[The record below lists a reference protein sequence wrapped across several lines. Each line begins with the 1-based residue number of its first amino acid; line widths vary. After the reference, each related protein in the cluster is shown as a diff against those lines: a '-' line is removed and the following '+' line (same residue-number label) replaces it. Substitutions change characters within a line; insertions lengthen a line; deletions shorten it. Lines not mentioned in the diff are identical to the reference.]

1 MKRNIAVIAGGNS
14 SEREVSL
21 RSANTVLEHL
31 DKEIYNP
38 YLVEI
43 KGKTMCAV
51 LDGNQYP
58 IDLNDFSFSKDGE
71 KIVFNYAYIIIHGTP
86 GENGILEGYLKLLEI
101 PHSTCGVLA
110 SSLTFNKFML
120 NQFLKSFGIRI
131 ADSIMLRKGD
141 VITAADVVEKIGLP
155 CFIKPSDGG
164 SSFGTTKVKEPE
176 QIEQAIAAAFKESDE
191 IMIESFMQGIEVTN
205 GYYKTKQR
213 EVFLPVTEVVPK
225 RDFFD
230 YEAKYNGA
238 VEEITPAR
246 IPDELRDRIQKLTA
260 AIYNIVGCSG
270 IIRNDY
276 IITSG
281 NKINLL
287 EINTIPGMTE
297 TSFIPQQIR
306 AAGMTVKDVLTE
318 IIENSFN
325 Q

>member
-31 DKEIYNP
+31 DKELYNP

-43 KGKTMCAV
+43 KGNSMTV
-51 LDGNQYP
+51 ITNGTNTP
-58 IDLNDFSFSKDGE
+58 VDLNDFSFSKDGE
-71 KIVFNYAYIIIHGTP
+71 KVKFEYAYIIIHGTP
-86 GENGILEGYLKLLEI
+86 GENGILEGYLKMLDI

-110 SSLTFNKFML
+110 SALTFNKFML

-141 VITAADVVEKIGLP
+141 TITAADVVEKIGLP

-176 QIEQAIAAAFKESDE
+176 QIEEAIAAAFNESDE
-191 IMIESFMQGIEVTN
+191 IMIEQFMQGTEVTN

-213 EVFLPVTEVVPK
+213 EVMLPVTEVVPK

-246 IPDELRDRIQKLTA
+246 IPDELRDRIQMLTA
-260 AIYNIVGCSG
+260 AIYKIVGCNG

-276 IITSG
+276 IITED

-306 AAGMTVKDVLTE
+306 AAGMTVKEVLTE

-325 Q
+325 

>member
-31 DKEIYNP
+31 DKELYNP

-43 KGKTMCAV
+43 KGNSMTV
-51 LDGNQYP
+51 ITNGTNTP
-58 IDLNDFSFSKDGE
+58 VDLNDFSFSKDGE
-71 KIVFNYAYIIIHGTP
+71 KVKFEYAYIIIHGTP
-86 GENGILEGYLKLLEI
+86 GENGILEGYLKMLDI

-110 SSLTFNKFML
+110 SALTFNKFML

-141 VITAADVVEKIGLP
+141 TITAADVVEKIGLP

-176 QIEQAIAAAFKESDE
+176 QIEEAIAAAFNESDE
-191 IMIESFMQGIEVTN
+191 IMIESFMQGTEVTN

-213 EVFLPVTEVVPK
+213 EVMLPVTEVVPK

-246 IPDELRDRIQKLTA
+246 IPDELRDRIQMLTA
-260 AIYNIVGCSG
+260 AIYKIVGCNG

-276 IITSG
+276 IITEDK
-281 NKINLL
+281 KINLL

-306 AAGMTVKDVLTE
+306 AAGMTVKEVLTE

-325 Q
+325 

>member
-31 DKEIYNP
+31 DKELYNP
-38 YLVEI
+38 FLVEI
-43 KGKTMCAV
+43 KGNSMTV
-51 LDGNQYP
+51 ITDDTNIP
-58 IDLNDFSFSKDGE
+58 VDLNDFSFSKDEE
-71 KIVFNYAYIIIHGTP
+71 KVNFHYAYIIIHGTP
-86 GENGILEGYLKLLEI
+86 GENGILEGYLKMVDI

-110 SSLTFNKFML
+110 SALTFNKFML

-141 VITAADVVEKIGLP
+141 TITADDVVEKIGLP
-155 CFIKPSDGG
+155 CFIKPSAGG

-176 QIEQAIAAAFKESDE
+176 QIEAAIEAAFNESDE
-191 IMIESFMQGIEVTN
+191 IMIESFMQGTEVTN

-246 IPDELRDRIQKLTA
+246 IPDELRDRIQMLTA
-260 AIYNIVGCSG
+260 AIYKIVGCNG

-276 IITSG
+276 IITEE

-306 AAGMTVKDVLTE
+306 AAGMTVKEVLTE

-325 Q
+325 

>member
-21 RSANTVLEHL
+21 RSAGTIMNHL
-31 DKEIYNP
+31 DKELYNP
-38 YLVEI
+38 FLVEI
-43 KGKTMCAV
+43 KGNSMTV
-51 LDGNQYP
+51 ITDDTNIP
-58 IDLNDFSFSKDGE
+58 VDLNDFSFSKDGE
-71 KIVFNYAYIIIHGTP
+71 KVNFHYAYIIIHGTP
-86 GENGILEGYLKLLEI
+86 GENGILEGYLKMVDI

-110 SSLTFNKFML
+110 SALTFNKFML

-141 VITAADVVEKIGLP
+141 TITADDVVEKIGLP

-176 QIEQAIAAAFKESDE
+176 QIEAAIEAAFNESDE
-191 IMIESFMQGIEVTN
+191 IMIESFMQGTEVTN

-246 IPDELRDRIQKLTA
+246 IPDELRDRIQMLTA
-260 AIYNIVGCSG
+260 AIYKIVGCNG

-276 IITSG
+276 IITEE

-306 AAGMTVKDVLTE
+306 AAGMTVKEVLTE

-325 Q
+325 

>member
-31 DKEIYNP
+31 DKELYNP

-43 KGKTMCAV
+43 KGNSMTV
-51 LDGNQYP
+51 ITNGTNTP
-58 IDLNDFSFSKDGE
+58 VDLNDFSFSKDGE
-71 KIVFNYAYIIIHGTP
+71 KVKFEYAYIIIHGTP
-86 GENGILEGYLKLLEI
+86 GENGILEGYLKMLDI

-110 SSLTFNKFML
+110 SALTFNKFML

-141 VITAADVVEKIGLP
+141 TITAADVVEKIGLP

-176 QIEQAIAAAFKESDE
+176 QIEEAIAAAFNESDE
-191 IMIESFMQGIEVTN
+191 IMIESFMQGTEVTN

-213 EVFLPVTEVVPK
+213 EVMLPVTEVVPK

-246 IPDELRDRIQKLTA
+246 ITDELRDRIQMLTA
-260 AIYNIVGCSG
+260 AIYKIVGCNG

-276 IITSG
+276 IITED

-306 AAGMTVKDVLTE
+306 AAGMTVKEVLTE

-325 Q
+325 

>member
-31 DKEIYNP
+31 DKELYNP

-43 KGKTMCAV
+43 KGNSMTV
-51 LDGNQYP
+51 ITNGTNTP
-58 IDLNDFSFSKDGE
+58 VDLNDFSFSKDGE
-71 KIVFNYAYIIIHGTP
+71 KVKFEYAYIIIHGTP
-86 GENGILEGYLKLLEI
+86 GENGILEGYLKMLDI

-110 SSLTFNKFML
+110 SALTFNKFML

-141 VITAADVVEKIGLP
+141 TITAANVVEKIGLP

-176 QIEQAIAAAFKESDE
+176 QIEEAIAAAFNESDE
-191 IMIESFMQGIEVTN
+191 IMIEQFMQGTEVTN
-205 GYYKTKQR
+205 GYYMTKQR
-213 EVFLPVTEVVPK
+213 EVMLPVTEVVPK

-246 IPDELRDRIQKLTA
+246 IPDELRDRIQMLTA
-260 AIYNIVGCSG
+260 AIYKIVGCNG

-276 IITSG
+276 IITED

-306 AAGMTVKDVLTE
+306 AAGMTVKEVLTE

>member
-31 DKEIYNP
+31 DKELYNP

-43 KGKTMCAV
+43 KGNSMTV
-51 LDGNQYP
+51 ITNGTNTP
-58 IDLNDFSFSKDGE
+58 VDLNDFSFSKDGE
-71 KIVFNYAYIIIHGTP
+71 KVKFEYAYIIIHGTP
-86 GENGILEGYLKLLEI
+86 GENGILEGYLKMLDI

-110 SSLTFNKFML
+110 SALTFNKFML

-141 VITAADVVEKIGLP
+141 TITAADVVEKIGLP

-176 QIEQAIAAAFKESDE
+176 QIEEAIAAAFNESDE
-191 IMIESFMQGIEVTN
+191 IMIEQFMQGTEVTN

-213 EVFLPVTEVVPK
+213 EVMLPVTEVVPK

-260 AIYNIVGCSG
+260 AIYKIVGCNG

-276 IITSG
+276 IITED

-306 AAGMTVKDVLTE
+306 AAGMTVKEVLTE

>member
-31 DKEIYNP
+31 DKELYNP

-43 KGKTMCAV
+43 KGNSMTV
-51 LDGNQYP
+51 ITNGTNTP
-58 IDLNDFSFSKDGE
+58 VDLNDFSFSKDGE
-71 KIVFNYAYIIIHGTP
+71 KVNFHYAYIIIHGTP
-86 GENGILEGYLKLLEI
+86 GENGILEGYLKMVDI

-110 SSLTFNKFML
+110 SALTFNKFML

-141 VITAADVVEKIGLP
+141 TITADDVVEKIGLP

-176 QIEQAIAAAFKESDE
+176 QIEAAIEAAFNESDE
-191 IMIESFMQGIEVTN
+191 IMIESFMQGTEVTN

-246 IPDELRDRIQKLTA
+246 IPDELRDRIQMLTA
-260 AIYNIVGCSG
+260 AIYKIVGCNG

-276 IITSG
+276 IITED

-306 AAGMTVKDVLTE
+306 AAGMTVKEVLTE

-325 Q
+325 

>member
-31 DKEIYNP
+31 DKELYNP

-43 KGKTMCAV
+43 KGNSMTVITNGTKTPV
-51 LDGNQYP
+51 
-58 IDLNDFSFSKDGE
+58 DLNDFSFSKDGE
-71 KIVFNYAYIIIHGTP
+71 KVKFEYAYIIIHGTP
-86 GENGILEGYLKLLEI
+86 GENGILEGYLKMLDI

-110 SSLTFNKFML
+110 SALTFNKFML

-141 VITAADVVEKIGLP
+141 TITAADVVEKIGLP

-176 QIEQAIAAAFKESDE
+176 QIEEAIAAAFNESDE
-191 IMIESFMQGIEVTN
+191 IMIESFMQGTEVTN

-246 IPDELRDRIQKLTA
+246 IPDELRDRIQMLTA
-260 AIYNIVGCSG
+260 AIYKIVGCNG

-276 IITSG
+276 IITED

-306 AAGMTVKDVLTE
+306 AAGMTVKEVLTE

-325 Q
+325 

>member
-176 QIEQAIAAAFKESDE
+176 QIEPAIAAAFKESDE

-205 GYYKTKQR
+205 GYYKTKKR

>member
-205 GYYKTKQR
+205 GYYKTKKR

-276 IITSG
+276 IITEG

-306 AAGMTVKDVLTE
+306 AAGMTVKEVLTE
-318 IIENSFN
+318 IIEDSFN
-325 Q
+325 

>member
-31 DKEIYNP
+31 DKELYNP

-43 KGKTMCAV
+43 KGNSMTV
-51 LDGNQYP
+51 ITNGTNTP
-58 IDLNDFSFSKDGE
+58 VDLNDFSFSKDGE
-71 KIVFNYAYIIIHGTP
+71 KVKFEYAYIIIHGTP
-86 GENGILEGYLKLLEI
+86 GENGILEGYLKMLDI

-110 SSLTFNKFML
+110 SALTFNKFML

-141 VITAADVVEKIGLP
+141 TITAADVVEKIGLP
-155 CFIKPSDGG
+155 CFIKPSNGG

-176 QIEQAIAAAFKESDE
+176 QIEAAIEAAFNESDE
-191 IMIESFMQGIEVTN
+191 IMIESFMQGTEVTN

-213 EVFLPVTEVVPK
+213 EVMLPVTEVVPK

-246 IPDELRDRIQKLTA
+246 IPDELRDRIQMLTA
-260 AIYNIVGCSG
+260 AIYKIVGCNG

-276 IITSG
+276 IITED

-306 AAGMTVKDVLTE
+306 AAGMTVKEVLTE

-325 Q
+325 

>member
-31 DKEIYNP
+31 DKELYNP

-43 KGKTMCAV
+43 KGNSMTV
-51 LDGNQYP
+51 ITNGTNTP
-58 IDLNDFSFSKDGE
+58 VDLNDFSFSKDGE
-71 KIVFNYAYIIIHGTP
+71 KVKFEYAYIIIHGTP
-86 GENGILEGYLKLLEI
+86 GENGILEGYLKMLDI

-110 SSLTFNKFML
+110 SALTFNKFML

-141 VITAADVVEKIGLP
+141 TITVADVVEKIGLP

-176 QIEQAIAAAFKESDE
+176 QIEEAIAAAFNESDE
-191 IMIESFMQGIEVTN
+191 IMIEQFMQGTEVTN
-205 GYYKTKQR
+205 GYYKTKER
-213 EVFLPVTEVVPK
+213 EVMLPVTEVVPK

-246 IPDELRDRIQKLTA
+246 IPDELRDRIQMLTA
-260 AIYNIVGCSG
+260 AIYKIVGCNG

-276 IITSG
+276 IITED

-306 AAGMTVKDVLTE
+306 AAGMTVKEVLTE

-325 Q
+325 

>member
-21 RSANTVLEHL
+21 RSAGTIMNHL
-31 DKEIYNP
+31 DKELYNP
-38 YLVEI
+38 FLVEI
-43 KGKTMCAV
+43 KGNSMTV
-51 LDGNQYP
+51 ITDDTNIP
-58 IDLNDFSFSKDGE
+58 VDLNDFSFSKDGE
-71 KIVFNYAYIIIHGTP
+71 KVKFEYAYIIIHGTP
-86 GENGILEGYLKLLEI
+86 GENGILEGYLKMVDI

-110 SSLTFNKFML
+110 SALTFNKFML

-141 VITAADVVEKIGLP
+141 TITADDVVEKIGLP

-176 QIEQAIAAAFKESDE
+176 QIEAAIEAAFNESDE
-191 IMIESFMQGIEVTN
+191 IMIESFMQGTEVTN

-246 IPDELRDRIQKLTA
+246 IPDELRDRIQMLTA
-260 AIYNIVGCSG
+260 AIYKIVGCNG

-276 IITSG
+276 IITEE

-297 TSFIPQQIR
+297 TSFIPQQIP
-306 AAGMTVKDVLTE
+306 AAGMTVKEVLTD

-325 Q
+325 

>member
-31 DKEIYNP
+31 DKELYNP

-43 KGKTMCAV
+43 KGNSMTV
-51 LDGNQYP
+51 ITNGTNTP
-58 IDLNDFSFSKDGE
+58 VDLNDFSFSKDGE
-71 KIVFNYAYIIIHGTP
+71 KVKFEYAYIIIHGTP
-86 GENGILEGYLKLLEI
+86 GENGILEGYLKMVDI

-110 SSLTFNKFML
+110 SALTFNKFML

-141 VITAADVVEKIGLP
+141 TITADDVVEKIGLP

-176 QIEQAIAAAFKESDE
+176 QIETAIEAAFNESDE
-191 IMIESFMQGIEVTN
+191 IMIESFMQGTEVTN

-246 IPDELRDRIQKLTA
+246 IPDELRDRIQMLTA
-260 AIYNIVGCSG
+260 AIYKIVGCNG

-276 IITSG
+276 IITED

-306 AAGMTVKDVLTE
+306 AAGMTVKEVLTE

-325 Q
+325 

>member
-31 DKEIYNP
+31 DKELYNP

-43 KGKTMCAV
+43 KGNSMTV
-51 LDGNQYP
+51 ITDYTNIP
-58 IDLNDFSFSKDGE
+58 VDLNDFSFSKDGE
-71 KIVFNYAYIIIHGTP
+71 KVKFEYAYIIIHGTP
-86 GENGILEGYLKLLEI
+86 GENGTLEGYLKMVDI

-110 SSLTFNKFML
+110 SALTFNKFML

-141 VITAADVVEKIGLP
+141 TITAADVVEKIGLP

-176 QIEQAIAAAFKESDE
+176 QIEEAIAAAFNESDE
-191 IMIESFMQGIEVTN
+191 IMIEQFMQGTEVTN

-213 EVFLPVTEVVPK
+213 EVMLPVTEVVPK

-260 AIYNIVGCSG
+260 AIYKIVGCNG

-276 IITSG
+276 IITED

-306 AAGMTVKDVLTE
+306 AAGMTVKEVLTE

>member
-1 MKRNIAVIAGGNS
+1 MMIGARCPSSQSIMMRIIARVGAERNM
-14 SEREVSL
+14 L
-21 RSANTVLEHL
+21 
-31 DKEIYNP
+31 
-38 YLVEI
+38 
-43 KGKTMCAV
+43 TMGDIT
-51 LDGNQYP
+51 LWIG
-58 IDLNDFSFSKDGE
+58 
-71 KIVFNYAYIIIHGTP
+71 
-86 GENGILEGYLKLLEI
+86 
-101 PHSTCGVLA
+101 
-110 SSLTFNKFML
+110 
-120 NQFLKSFGIRI
+120 LKSPPS
-131 ADSIMLRKGD
+131 AAMMKAMTKDKRKLATVRSTVQPTD
-141 VITAADVVEKIGLP
+141 VQNDLP
-155 CFIKPSDGG
+155 LNKPKNS
-164 SSFGTTKVKEPE
+164 TTTLSGV
-176 QIEQAIAAAFKESDE
+176 
-191 IMIESFMQGIEVTN
+191 
-205 GYYKTKQR
+205 
-213 EVFLPVTEVVPK
+213 
-225 RDFFD
+225 

>member
-1 MKRNIAVIAGGNS
+1 MTVITNGT
-14 SEREVSL
+14 
-21 RSANTVLEHL
+21 NTPV
-31 DKEIYNP
+31 
-38 YLVEI
+38 
-43 KGKTMCAV
+43 
-51 LDGNQYP
+51 
-58 IDLNDFSFSKDGE
+58 DLNDFSFSKDGE
-71 KIVFNYAYIIIHGTP
+71 KVKFEYAYIIIHGTP
-86 GENGILEGYLKLLEI
+86 GENGILEGYLKMLDI

-110 SSLTFNKFML
+110 SALTFNKFML
-120 NQFLKSFGIRI
+120 NQFLKSFGRRI
-131 ADSIMLRKGD
+131 ADSILLRKGD
-141 VITAADVVEKIGLP
+141 TITADDVVEKIGLP

-176 QIEQAIAAAFKESDE
+176 QIEEAIAAAFNESDE
-191 IMIESFMQGIEVTN
+191 IMIESFMQGTEVTN

-213 EVFLPVTEVVPK
+213 EVMLPVTEVVPK

-246 IPDELRDRIQKLTA
+246 IPDELRDRIQMLTA
-260 AIYNIVGCSG
+260 AIYKIVGCNG

-276 IITSG
+276 IITED

-306 AAGMTVKDVLTE
+306 AAGMTVKEVLTE

-325 Q
+325 

>member
-31 DKEIYNP
+31 DKELYNP

-43 KGKTMCAV
+43 KGNSMTV
-51 LDGNQYP
+51 ITNGTNTP
-58 IDLNDFSFSKDGE
+58 VDLNDFSFSKDGE
-71 KIVFNYAYIIIHGTP
+71 KVKFEYAYIIIHGTP
-86 GENGILEGYLKLLEI
+86 GENGILEGYLKMLDI

-110 SSLTFNKFML
+110 SALTFNKFML

-141 VITAADVVEKIGLP
+141 TITAANVVEKIGLP

-176 QIEQAIAAAFKESDE
+176 QIEEAIAAAFNESDE
-191 IMIESFMQGIEVTN
+191 IMIEQFMQGTEVTN

-213 EVFLPVTEVVPK
+213 EVMLPVTEVVPK

-246 IPDELRDRIQKLTA
+246 IPDELRDRIQMLTA
-260 AIYNIVGCSG
+260 AIYKIVGCNG

-276 IITSG
+276 IITED

-306 AAGMTVKDVLTE
+306 AAGMTVKEVLTE

-325 Q
+325 

>member
-205 GYYKTKQR
+205 GYYKTKKR

-306 AAGMTVKDVLTE
+306 AAGMTVKEVLTE
-318 IIENSFN
+318 IIEDSFN
-325 Q
+325 

>member
-31 DKEIYNP
+31 DKELYNP

-43 KGKTMCAV
+43 KGNSMTV
-51 LDGNQYP
+51 ITNGTNTP
-58 IDLNDFSFSKDGE
+58 VDLNDFSFSKDGE
-71 KIVFNYAYIIIHGTP
+71 KVKFEYAYIIIHGTP
-86 GENGILEGYLKLLEI
+86 GENGILEGYLKMLDI

-110 SSLTFNKFML
+110 SALTFNKFML

-141 VITAADVVEKIGLP
+141 TITAADVVEKIGLP

-176 QIEQAIAAAFKESDE
+176 QIEEAIAAAFNESDE
-191 IMIESFMQGIEVTN
+191 IMIEQFMQGTEVTN

-213 EVFLPVTEVVPK
+213 EVILPVTEVVPK

-246 IPDELRDRIQKLTA
+246 IPDELRDRIQMLTA
-260 AIYNIVGCSG
+260 AIYKIVGCNG

-276 IITSG
+276 IITED

-306 AAGMTVKDVLTE
+306 AAGMTVKEVLTE

-325 Q
+325 

>member
-31 DKEIYNP
+31 DKELYNP

-43 KGKTMCAV
+43 KGNSMTV
-51 LDGNQYP
+51 ITNGTNTP
-58 IDLNDFSFSKDGE
+58 VDLNDFSFSKDGE
-71 KIVFNYAYIIIHGTP
+71 KIKFEYAYIIIHGTP
-86 GENGILEGYLKLLEI
+86 GENGILEGYLKMLDI

-110 SSLTFNKFML
+110 SALTFNKFML

-141 VITAADVVEKIGLP
+141 TITAADVVEKIGLP

-176 QIEQAIAAAFKESDE
+176 QIEEAIAAAFNESDE
-191 IMIESFMQGIEVTN
+191 IMIESFMQGTEVTN

-213 EVFLPVTEVVPK
+213 EVMLPVTEVVPK

-246 IPDELRDRIQKLTA
+246 IPDELRDRIQMLTA
-260 AIYNIVGCSG
+260 AIYKIVGCNG

-276 IITSG
+276 IITED

-306 AAGMTVKDVLTE
+306 AAGMTVKEVLTE

-325 Q
+325 

>member
-31 DKEIYNP
+31 DKELYNP

-43 KGKTMCAV
+43 KGNSMTV
-51 LDGNQYP
+51 ITNGTNTP
-58 IDLNDFSFSKDGE
+58 VDLNDFSFSKDGE
-71 KIVFNYAYIIIHGTP
+71 KVNFHYAYIIIHGTP
-86 GENGILEGYLKLLEI
+86 GENGILEGYLKMVDI

-110 SSLTFNKFML
+110 SALTFNKFML

-141 VITAADVVEKIGLP
+141 TITADDVVEKIGLP

-176 QIEQAIAAAFKESDE
+176 QIEEAIAAAFNESDE
-191 IMIESFMQGIEVTN
+191 IMIESFMQGTEVTN

-213 EVFLPVTEVVPK
+213 EVMLPVTEVVPK

-246 IPDELRDRIQKLTA
+246 IPDELRDRIQMLTA
-260 AIYNIVGCSG
+260 AIYKIVGCNG

-276 IITSG
+276 IITED

-306 AAGMTVKDVLTE
+306 AAGMTVKEVLTE

-325 Q
+325 

>member
-31 DKEIYNP
+31 DKELYNP

-43 KGKTMCAV
+43 KGNSMTV
-51 LDGNQYP
+51 ITNGTNTP
-58 IDLNDFSFSKDGE
+58 VDLNDFSFSKDGE
-71 KIVFNYAYIIIHGTP
+71 KVKFEYAYIIIHGTP
-86 GENGILEGYLKLLEI
+86 GENGILEGYLKMLDI

-110 SSLTFNKFML
+110 SALTFNKFML

-141 VITAADVVEKIGLP
+141 TITADDVVEKIGLP

-176 QIEQAIAAAFKESDE
+176 QIEEAIAAAFNESDE
-191 IMIESFMQGIEVTN
+191 IMIESFMQGTEVTN

-213 EVFLPVTEVVPK
+213 EVMLPVTEVVPK

-246 IPDELRDRIQKLTA
+246 IPDELRDRIQMLTA
-260 AIYNIVGCSG
+260 AIYKIVGCNG

-276 IITSG
+276 IITED

-306 AAGMTVKDVLTE
+306 AAGMTVKEVLTE

-325 Q
+325 

>member
-31 DKEIYNP
+31 DKELYNP

-43 KGKTMCAV
+43 KGNSMTV
-51 LDGNQYP
+51 ITNGTNTP
-58 IDLNDFSFSKDGE
+58 VDLNDFSFSKDGE
-71 KIVFNYAYIIIHGTP
+71 KVKFEYAYIIIHGTP
-86 GENGILEGYLKLLEI
+86 GENGILEGYLKMLDI

-110 SSLTFNKFML
+110 SALTFNKFML

-141 VITAADVVEKIGLP
+141 TITAADVVEKIGLP

-176 QIEQAIAAAFKESDE
+176 QIEEAIAAAFNESDE
-191 IMIESFMQGIEVTN
+191 IMIESFMQGTEVTN

-213 EVFLPVTEVVPK
+213 EVMLPITEVVPK

-246 IPDELRDRIQKLTA
+246 IPDELRDRIQMLTA
-260 AIYNIVGCSG
+260 AIYKIVGCNG

-276 IITSG
+276 IITED

-306 AAGMTVKDVLTE
+306 AAGMTVKEVLTE

-325 Q
+325 

>member
-31 DKEIYNP
+31 DKELYNP

-43 KGKTMCAV
+43 KGNSMTV
-51 LDGNQYP
+51 ITNGTNTP
-58 IDLNDFSFSKDGE
+58 VDLNDFSFSKDGE
-71 KIVFNYAYIIIHGTP
+71 KVNFHYAYIIIHGTP
-86 GENGILEGYLKLLEI
+86 GENGILEGYLKMVDI

-110 SSLTFNKFML
+110 SALTFNKFML

-141 VITAADVVEKIGLP
+141 TITADDVVEKIGLP

-176 QIEQAIAAAFKESDE
+176 QIEAAIEAAFNESDE
-191 IMIESFMQGIEVTN
+191 IMIESFMQGTEVTN

-213 EVFLPVTEVVPK
+213 EVMLPVTEVVPK

-246 IPDELRDRIQKLTA
+246 IPDELRDRIQMLTA
-260 AIYNIVGCSG
+260 AIYKIVGCNG

-276 IITSG
+276 IITED

-306 AAGMTVKDVLTE
+306 AAGMTVKEVLTE

-325 Q
+325 

>member
-1 MKRNIAVIAGGNS
+1 
-14 SEREVSL
+14 
-21 RSANTVLEHL
+21 
-31 DKEIYNP
+31 
-38 YLVEI
+38 
-43 KGKTMCAV
+43 
-51 LDGNQYP
+51 
-58 IDLNDFSFSKDGE
+58 
-71 KIVFNYAYIIIHGTP
+71 
-86 GENGILEGYLKLLEI
+86 
-101 PHSTCGVLA
+101 
-110 SSLTFNKFML
+110 ML

-141 VITAADVVEKIGLP
+141 TITAADVVEKIGLP

-176 QIEQAIAAAFKESDE
+176 QIEAAIEAAFNESDE
-191 IMIESFMQGIEVTN
+191 IMIESFMQGTEVTN

-213 EVFLPVTEVVPK
+213 EVMLPVTEVVPK

-246 IPDELRDRIQKLTA
+246 IPDELRDRIQMLTA
-260 AIYNIVGCSG
+260 AIYKIVGCNG

-276 IITSG
+276 IITED

-306 AAGMTVKDVLTE
+306 AAGMTVKEVLTE

-325 Q
+325 

>member
-1 MKRNIAVIAGGNS
+1 MTVITDGT
-14 SEREVSL
+14 
-21 RSANTVLEHL
+21 NTPV
-31 DKEIYNP
+31 
-38 YLVEI
+38 
-43 KGKTMCAV
+43 
-51 LDGNQYP
+51 
-58 IDLNDFSFSKDGE
+58 DLNDFSFSKDGE
-71 KIVFNYAYIIIHGTP
+71 KVKFEYAYIIIHGTP
-86 GENGILEGYLKLLEI
+86 GENGILEGYLKMLDI

-110 SSLTFNKFML
+110 SALTFNKFML

-141 VITAADVVEKIGLP
+141 TITAADVVEKIGLP

-176 QIEQAIAAAFKESDE
+176 QIEEAIAAAFNESDE
-191 IMIESFMQGIEVTN
+191 IMIESFMQGTEVTN

-213 EVFLPVTEVVPK
+213 EVMLPVTEVVPK

-246 IPDELRDRIQKLTA
+246 IPDELRDRIQMLTA
-260 AIYNIVGCSG
+260 AIYKIVGCNG

-276 IITSG
+276 IITED

-306 AAGMTVKDVLTE
+306 AAGMTVKEVLTE

-325 Q
+325 

>member
-21 RSANTVLEHL
+21 RSAGTIMNHL
-31 DKEIYNP
+31 DKELYNP
-38 YLVEI
+38 FLVEI
-43 KGKTMCAV
+43 KGNSMTV
-51 LDGNQYP
+51 ITDDTNIP
-58 IDLNDFSFSKDGE
+58 VDLNDFSFSKDGE
-71 KIVFNYAYIIIHGTP
+71 KVKFEYAYIIIHGTP
-86 GENGILEGYLKLLEI
+86 GENCILEGYLKMVDI

-110 SSLTFNKFML
+110 SALTFNKFML

-141 VITAADVVEKIGLP
+141 KITADDVVEKIGLP

-176 QIEQAIAAAFKESDE
+176 QIEAAIEAAFNESDE
-191 IMIESFMQGIEVTN
+191 IMIESFMQGTEVTN

-246 IPDELRDRIQKLTA
+246 IPDELRDRIQMLTA
-260 AIYNIVGCSG
+260 AIYKIVGCNG

-276 IITSG
+276 IITEE

-306 AAGMTVKDVLTE
+306 AAGMTVKEVLTE

-325 Q
+325 

>member
-1 MKRNIAVIAGGNS
+1 
-14 SEREVSL
+14 L

-31 DKEIYNP
+31 DKELYNP

-43 KGKTMCAV
+43 KGNSMTV
-51 LDGNQYP
+51 ITNGTNTP
-58 IDLNDFSFSKDGE
+58 VDLNDFSFSKDGE
-71 KIVFNYAYIIIHGTP
+71 KVKFEYAYIIIHGTP
-86 GENGILEGYLKLLEI
+86 GENGILEGYLKMLDI

-110 SSLTFNKFML
+110 SALTFNKFML

-141 VITAADVVEKIGLP
+141 TITAADVVEKIGLP

-176 QIEQAIAAAFKESDE
+176 QIEEAIAAAFNESDE
-191 IMIESFMQGIEVTN
+191 IMIESFMQGTEVTN

-246 IPDELRDRIQKLTA
+246 IPDELRDRIQMLTA
-260 AIYNIVGCSG
+260 AIYKIVGCNG

-276 IITSG
+276 IITED

-306 AAGMTVKDVLTE
+306 AAGMTVKEVLTE

-325 Q
+325 

>member
-205 GYYKTKQR
+205 GYYKTKKR

-306 AAGMTVKDVLTE
+306 AVGMTVKDVLTE

>member
-31 DKEIYNP
+31 NKELYNP

-43 KGKTMCAV
+43 KGNSMTV
-51 LDGNQYP
+51 ITNGTNTP
-58 IDLNDFSFSKDGE
+58 VDLNDFSFSKDGE
-71 KIVFNYAYIIIHGTP
+71 KVKFEYAYIIIHGTP
-86 GENGILEGYLKLLEI
+86 GENGILEGYLKMLDI

-110 SSLTFNKFML
+110 SALTFNKFML

-141 VITAADVVEKIGLP
+141 TITAADVVEKIGLP

-176 QIEQAIAAAFKESDE
+176 QIEEAIAAAFNESDE
-191 IMIESFMQGIEVTN
+191 IMIESFMQGTEVTN

-213 EVFLPVTEVVPK
+213 EVMLPVTEVVPK

-246 IPDELRDRIQKLTA
+246 IPDELRDRIQMLTA
-260 AIYNIVGCSG
+260 AIYKIVGCNG

-276 IITSG
+276 IITED

-306 AAGMTVKDVLTE
+306 AAGMTVKEVLTE

-325 Q
+325 

>member
-43 KGKTMCAV
+43 KGKTMCTV

-205 GYYKTKQR
+205 GYYKTKKR

>member
-31 DKEIYNP
+31 DKELYNP

-43 KGKTMCAV
+43 KGNSMTV
-51 LDGNQYP
+51 ITNGTNTP
-58 IDLNDFSFSKDGE
+58 VDLNDFSFSKDGE
-71 KIVFNYAYIIIHGTP
+71 KVKFEYAYIIIHGTP
-86 GENGILEGYLKLLEI
+86 GENGILEGYLKMVDI

-110 SSLTFNKFML
+110 SALTFNKFML

-141 VITAADVVEKIGLP
+141 TITADDVVEKIGLP

-176 QIEQAIAAAFKESDE
+176 QIEAAIEAAFNESDE
-191 IMIESFMQGIEVTN
+191 IMIESFMQGTEVTN

-246 IPDELRDRIQKLTA
+246 IPNELRDRIQMLTA
-260 AIYNIVGCSG
+260 AIYKIVGCNG

-276 IITSG
+276 IITEE

-306 AAGMTVKDVLTE
+306 AAGMTVKEVLTE

-325 Q
+325 

>member
-205 GYYKTKQR
+205 GYYKTKKR

-260 AIYNIVGCSG
+260 AI
-270 IIRNDY
+270 
-276 IITSG
+276 
-281 NKINLL
+281 
-287 EINTIPGMTE
+287 
-297 TSFIPQQIR
+297 
-306 AAGMTVKDVLTE
+306 
-318 IIENSFN
+318 
-325 Q
+325 

>member
-31 DKEIYNP
+31 DKELYNP

-43 KGKTMCAV
+43 KGNSMTV
-51 LDGNQYP
+51 ITNGTNTP
-58 IDLNDFSFSKDGE
+58 VDLNDFSFSKDGE
-71 KIVFNYAYIIIHGTP
+71 KVKFEYAYIIIHGTP
-86 GENGILEGYLKLLEI
+86 GENGILEGYLKMLDI

-110 SSLTFNKFML
+110 SALTFNKFML

-141 VITAADVVEKIGLP
+141 TITADDVVEKIGLP

-176 QIEQAIAAAFKESDE
+176 QIEAAIEAAFNESDE
-191 IMIESFMQGIEVTN
+191 IMIESFMQGTEVTN

-246 IPDELRDRIQKLTA
+246 IPDELRDRIQMLTA
-260 AIYNIVGCSG
+260 AIYKIVGCNG

-276 IITSG
+276 IITED

-306 AAGMTVKDVLTE
+306 AAGMTVKEVLTE

-325 Q
+325 

>member
-31 DKEIYNP
+31 DKELYNP

-43 KGKTMCAV
+43 KGNSMTV
-51 LDGNQYP
+51 ITNGTNTP
-58 IDLNDFSFSKDGE
+58 VDLNDFSFSKDGE
-71 KIVFNYAYIIIHGTP
+71 KVKFEYAYIIIHGTP
-86 GENGILEGYLKLLEI
+86 GENGILEGYLKMLDI

-110 SSLTFNKFML
+110 SALTFNKFML

-141 VITAADVVEKIGLP
+141 TITAADVVEKVGLP

-176 QIEQAIAAAFKESDE
+176 QIEEAIAAAFNESDE
-191 IMIESFMQGIEVTN
+191 IMIEQFMQGTEVTN
-205 GYYKTKQR
+205 GYYKTKER
-213 EVFLPVTEVVPK
+213 EVMLPVTEVVPK

-246 IPDELRDRIQKLTA
+246 IPDELRDRIQMLTA
-260 AIYNIVGCSG
+260 AIYKIVGCNG

-276 IITSG
+276 IITED

-306 AAGMTVKDVLTE
+306 AAGMTVKEVLTE

-325 Q
+325 

>member
-141 VITAADVVEKIGLP
+141 VITAADVVKKIGLP

-176 QIEQAIAAAFKESDE
+176 QIEPAIAAAFKESDE

-205 GYYKTKQR
+205 GYYKTKKR